1 MINKR
6 KGNFYRDLHG
16 KGLPGGQI
24 MNFKKINMPLYIIA
38 SLLFGLKTYI
48 VYRFM
53 FNIDLENSMQELILF
68 INPLVTAFLV
78 FAVSVWFK
86 KKSRQM
92 KYIRYMMLLGTLII
106 FANLVFY
113 RSFTDFITIPQLFQ
127 GSNAAD
133 LGSSILTLIQPFDIL
148 LFADVVL
155 VWILSKRKEQVMA
168 VNYPKSGKV
177 FAVALSFALLAGN
190 FFLAEMERPQLFTRG
205 FDREYLVKNI
215 GLFNYHVYDI
225 VVNTKTQTQK
235 VFADGN
241 ELPEIENYIQD
252 NVRSNQESDLYGIA
266 EDKNVIFIWA
276 ESIQSFVID
285 NDVYGD
291 EITPFLNSLT
301 EDEDTYYFENFY
313 HQTEQGKTSDSEFL
327 VENSLYPLSRG
338 AAFFTHG
345 QNEYHGLTEMVKEK
359 DYNSAV
365 FHANNKSFWNRDQIY
380 NSFGID
386 HFYGQEAYDITE
398 ENSVGWGLK
407 DKPFF
412 EQSIKYLQSMEEPF
426 YSKFITLTNH
436 FPFELDEEDQS
447 IQRFDSNSNTLNNF
461 FPAVRYMDE
470 SIELFFNQ
478 LKDAGLYD
486 DSIIIIMGDH
496 NGISANHNRS
506 MAHYLDKD
514 EITPY
519 DYVQLQ
525 RVPFFVHIPGHGQ
538 GEVKSK
544 IAGQID
550 VKPTLL
556 HLLGID
562 TDHDFY
568 FGNDLFHDDRKDF
581 IALRNGDFISD
592 DYIQASGVCYDRE
605 TGEPLQGED
614 SEEQAEDEAES
625 ASACEPISEQVD
637 LELTYSDDI
646 VYGDLFR
653 FVDFESD
660 SQ

>member
-1 MINKR
+1 MMKL
-6 KGNFYRDLHG
+6 K
-16 KGLPGGQI
+16 K
-24 MNFKKINMPLYIIA
+24 MNVPLYIIA
-38 SLLFGLKTYI
+38 ALLFGFKTYI

-53 FNIDLENSMQELILF
+53 FNIDLENSMQELILV
-68 INPLVTAFLV
+68 INPFVTAFLV

-86 KKSRQM
+86 KQSRQM
-92 KYIRYMMLLGTLII
+92 KYIRYMMLFGTLVV

-127 GSNAAD
+127 GSNMAD
-133 LGSSILTLIQPFDIL
+133 LGSSILTLIKPYDIL
-148 LFADVVL
+148 LFTDAVL
-155 VWILSKRKEQVMA
+155 VWLLSKKKGNVMA
-168 VNYPKSGKV
+168 VHYPKSGKV
-177 FAVALSFALLAGN
+177 FAAALSFALLAGN

-215 GLFNYHVYDI
+215 GLFNYHVYD
-225 VVNTKTQTQK
+225 VVINARTQSQK

-241 ELPEIENYIQD
+241 ELPEIENYIKE
-252 NVRSNQESDLYGIA
+252 NVRSDQESELYGIA

-276 ESIQSFVID
+276 ESIQSFVIN

-345 QNEYHGLTEMVKEK
+345 QNEYHGLTEMIKEK
-359 DYNSAV
+359 DYYSAV
-365 FHANNKSFWNRDQIY
+365 FHANNKSFWNRDQMY
-380 NSFGID
+380 DSLGVD
-386 HFYGQEAYDITE
+386 HFYGMEAYEITE

-412 EQSIKYLQSMEEPF
+412 EQSIKYLQSLEEPYF
-426 YSKFITLTNH
+426 AKFITLTNH
-436 FPFELDEEDQS
+436 FPFELDEEDRS
-447 IQRFDSNSNTLNNF
+447 IQHFDSNSNTLNNF
-461 FPAVRYMDE
+461 FPTVRYMDE
-470 SIELFFNQ
+470 SIELFFDR
-478 LKDAGLYD
+478 LKDAGIYD

-496 NGISANHNRS
+496 DGISANHNRS
-506 MAHYLDKD
+506 MAHYLGKE

-519 DYVQLQ
+519 DYFQLQ
-525 RVPFFVHIPGHGQ
+525 RVPFFIHIPGHGE
-538 GEVKSK
+538 GEVKSDL
-544 IAGQID
+544 AGQID

-556 HLLGID
+556 HILGID
-562 TDHDFY
+562 THHDFY
-568 FGNDLFHDDRKDF
+568 FGNDLFHDDRKEF
-581 IALRNGDFISD
+581 IALRNGDFISE
-592 DYIQASGVCYDRE
+592 DYVQASGICYDRK
-605 TGEPLQGED
+605 TGEPLEGES
-614 SEEQAEDEAES
+614 SEEREKTEANE
-625 ASACEPISEQVD
+625 ASACDPISEQVQ

-653 FVDFESD
+653 FVDFNLENR
-660 SQ
+660 

>member
-1 MINKR
+1 
-6 KGNFYRDLHG
+6 
-16 KGLPGGQI
+16 
-24 MNFKKINMPLYIIA
+24 MNFKKINIPLYIIA
-38 SLLFGLKTYI
+38 ALLFGLKTYI
-48 VYRFM
+48 VYRFV
-53 FNIDLENSMQELILF
+53 FTIDLENSMQELILF
-68 INPLVTAFLV
+68 VNPFVSAFLIL
-78 FAVSVWFK
+78 AISVWFK
-86 KKSRQM
+86 KHSRQM
-92 KYIRYMMLLGTLII
+92 KYIRYMMLIGTLIV

-133 LGSSILTLIQPFDIL
+133 LGSSILTLIKPYDIL
-148 LFADVVL
+148 LFADVIL
-155 VWILSKRKEQVMA
+155 VWILSRKKENVMA

-177 FAVALSFALLAGN
+177 FATALSFALLAGN

-225 VVNTKTQTQK
+225 VINTKTQSQK

-241 ELPEIENYIQD
+241 ELPEIEDYVEENI
-252 NVRSNQESDLYGIA
+252 RSDQESELYGIA

-285 NDVYGD
+285 NDVYGQ
-291 EITPFLNSLT
+291 EITPFLNSLV

-313 HQTEQGKTSDSEFL
+313 HQTEQGKTSDSEFI

-338 AAFFTHG
+338 AAFFTHA

-359 DYNSAV
+359 DYHSAV
-365 FHANNKSFWNRDQIY
+365 FHANNKSFWNRDQMYDSI
-380 NSFGID
+380 GVD
-386 HFYGQEAYDITE
+386 HFYGEEAYEISD

-412 EQSIKYLQSMEEPF
+412 EQSMKYLQSMEEPYF
-426 YSKFITLTNH
+426 AKFITLTNH
-436 FPFELDEEDQS
+436 FPFELGEEDRS
-447 IQRFDSNSNTLNNF
+447 IEPYDSNSNTLNNF
-461 FPAVRYMDE
+461 FPTVRYMDE
-470 SIELFFNQ
+470 SIELFFDQ
-478 LKDAGLYD
+478 LKDTGIYD

-496 NGISANHNRS
+496 DGISANHNRS
-506 MAHYLDKD
+506 MAQYLDKE

-525 RVPFFVHIPGHGQ
+525 RVPFFIHIPGHGE
-538 GEVKSK
+538 GEIKSE

-556 HLLGID
+556 HMLGIE
-562 TDHDFY
+562 TAHDFY
-568 FGNDLFHDDRKDF
+568 FGNDLFHDDRKEF
-581 IALRNGDFISD
+581 IALRNGDFISED
-592 DYIQASGVCYDRE
+592 FVQASGACYDRE
-605 TGEPLQGED
+605 TGEPLDEQGNGD
-614 SEEQAEDEAES
+614 SQGDEAES
-625 ASACEPISEQVD
+625 PSACDPIREQVE

-653 FVDFESD
+653 FIDID
-660 SQ
+660 PITDKN

>member
-252 NVRSNQESDLYGIA
+252 NVRSNQESDLYGVA

-276 ESIQSFVID
+276 E
-285 NDVYGD
+285 
-291 EITPFLNSLT
+291 
-301 EDEDTYYFENFY
+301 
-313 HQTEQGKTSDSEFL
+313 
-327 VENSLYPLSRG
+327 
-338 AAFFTHG
+338 
-345 QNEYHGLTEMVKEK
+345 
-359 DYNSAV
+359 
-365 FHANNKSFWNRDQIY
+365 
-380 NSFGID
+380 
-386 HFYGQEAYDITE
+386 
-398 ENSVGWGLK
+398 
-407 DKPFF
+407 
-412 EQSIKYLQSMEEPF
+412 
-426 YSKFITLTNH
+426 
-436 FPFELDEEDQS
+436 
-447 IQRFDSNSNTLNNF
+447 
-461 FPAVRYMDE
+461 
-470 SIELFFNQ
+470 
-478 LKDAGLYD
+478 
-486 DSIIIIMGDH
+486 
-496 NGISANHNRS
+496 
-506 MAHYLDKD
+506 
-514 EITPY
+514 
-519 DYVQLQ
+519 
-525 RVPFFVHIPGHGQ
+525 
-538 GEVKSK
+538 
-544 IAGQID
+544 
-550 VKPTLL
+550 
-556 HLLGID
+556 
-562 TDHDFY
+562 
-568 FGNDLFHDDRKDF
+568 
-581 IALRNGDFISD
+581 
-592 DYIQASGVCYDRE
+592 
-605 TGEPLQGED
+605 
-614 SEEQAEDEAES
+614 
-625 ASACEPISEQVD
+625 
-637 LELTYSDDI
+637 
-646 VYGDLFR
+646 
-653 FVDFESD
+653 
-660 SQ
+660 